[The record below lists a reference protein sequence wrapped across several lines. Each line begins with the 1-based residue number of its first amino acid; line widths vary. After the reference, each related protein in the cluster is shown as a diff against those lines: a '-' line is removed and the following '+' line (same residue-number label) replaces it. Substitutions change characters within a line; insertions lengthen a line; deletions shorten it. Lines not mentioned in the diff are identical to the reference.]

1 MADHEILLKTCQELG
16 LKVSG
21 NTLKH
26 KLIRKLMGKE

>member
-1 MADHEILLKTCQELG
+1 MTDHEILLKTCQELG

-26 KLIRKLMGKE
+26 KPKRKLMDKE